1 MSKSLGI
8 SVHSG
13 SGRSGLFRS
22 FPRAIDQR
30 FSAQKATQHSSL
42 PLASRSSFCLS
53 HHTLC
58 FVFVATNAP
67 FIVGLAVEIPYIRTS
82 GCGFSQ
88 DGLALFR

>member
-1 MSKSLGI
+1 MFTPVPEGQASFDLFP
-8 SVHSG
+8 V
-13 SGRSGLFRS
+13 RS
-22 FPRAIDQR
+22 I
-30 FSAQKATQHSSL
+30 SAQKATPHLSL
-42 PLASRSSFCLS
+42 PLASRSSFCPS